1 MQFLSQA
8 TVYFLTSTDKD
19 DEDMRNTAR
28 GMFAFGAFMVLVQW
42 LAAVGLLIGMVFP
55 SCGTDDQCHSGTYCH
70 IAPGRTTGRCLFCG
84 EAAPLVPY
92 SSDEPW
98 PDKRGRYF
106 KVYNFVYTG
115 SYNKI
120 NAIGTRGSTPA
131 GKSVLAISKMRHE
144 LTTRAWARY

>member
-1 MQFLSQA
+1 MQFLPSQA

-19 DEDMRNTAR
+19 DVVNTAR
-28 GMFAFGAFMVLVQW
+28 YMFAFGAVMVIVQW

-70 IAPGRTTGRCLFCG
+70 IGPGRTTGRCLFCG

-106 KVYNFVYTG
+106 KVYNLVSTG

-120 NAIGTRGSTPA
+120 NAIGTRGSTPV
-131 GKSVLAISKMRHE
+131 GKSALAISTTRHE
-144 LTTRAWARY
+144 FMRRAWVRY